1 MDHVELFQ
9 KGIVDFITEFQSHP
23 FNFLYERDLQSFL
36 FSATYQHFI
45 GARIQMRGGYHSLGA
60 YGGKDYIDTIPI
72 KCEYP
77 RSQRFDVALINKD
90 EVEHYDPE
98 IRKQARWR
106 NDRFWNQ
113 SVRVAIEI
121 KYLQLGDSLS
131 GKAADFQK
139 DIEKLTNYQRENP
152 ELPFLG
158 IALICVQ
165 SDAFNTSPFCIG
177 ESVESS
183 GGFPLTGIFRHVVTP
198 SSVLTF
204 IA

>member
-9 KGIVDFITEFQSHP
+9 RGIVDFVTEFQSNP

-36 FSATYQHFI
+36 FSATYRHFI
-45 GARIQMRGGYHSLGA
+45 EERILMRGGYHRLEA

-77 RSQRFDVALINKD
+77 RSQIFDVALINKN
-90 EVEHYDPE
+90 EIEHYDPE
-98 IRKQARWR
+98 ICAQTGWK

-113 SVRVAIEI
+113 PVRVAIEI

-131 GKAADFQK
+131 TKAASFQK
-139 DIEKLTNYQRENP
+139 DIVKLTNYHKENP
-152 ELPFLG
+152 TLPFLG

-165 SDAFNTSPFCIG
+165 SDSLNISPFCIG
-177 ESVESS
+177 ESVEAS
-183 GGFPLTGIFRHVVTP
+183 GGFPLTGIYRHVITP
-198 SSVLTF
+198 SSALTF
-204 IA
+204 VA